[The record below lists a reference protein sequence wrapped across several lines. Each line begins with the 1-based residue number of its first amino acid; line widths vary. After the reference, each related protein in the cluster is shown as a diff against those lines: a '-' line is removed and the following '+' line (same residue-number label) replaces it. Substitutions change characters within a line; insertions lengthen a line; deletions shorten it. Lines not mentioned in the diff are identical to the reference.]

1 MVKVTYNYQNNIV
14 IKEVTIT
21 GHANFSEIG
30 NDIVCA
36 GISAIVI
43 GTLNALHELETNQ
56 IQVISNTTGLVK
68 LKVINITNNS
78 QIILKTM
85 LWQLKTIKKQYPKY
99 INIKEV

>member
-1 MVKVTYNYQNNIV
+1 MVKVTYNYQNNDIIEV
-14 IKEVTIT
+14 III

-43 GTLNALHELETNQ
+43 GTLNALHELENNQ
-56 IQVISNTTGLVK
+56 VQVINNIIGLIK
-68 LKVINITNNS
+68 LKITNFTNNS

-85 LWQLKTIKKQYPKY
+85 L
-99 INIKEV
+99 

>member
-1 MVKVTYNYQNNIV
+1 MVKVTYNYQNSNIAEV
-14 IKEVTIT
+14 IIT

-43 GTLNALHELETNQ
+43 GTLNALHELENNQ
-56 IQVISNTTGLVK
+56 VQVINNTTGLVK
-68 LKVINITNNS
+68 LKVTSFTNNS

-85 LWQLKTIKKQYPKY
+85 LWQLKTIKEKYPKY

>member
-1 MVKVTYNYQNNIV
+1 MVKVTYNYQNTV

-56 IQVISNTTGLVK
+56 IQVINNTTGLVK

-85 LWQLKTIKKQYPKY
+85 LWQLRTIKKQYPKY

>member
-1 MVKVTYNYQNNIV
+1 MIKVTYNYQNSNIIEV
-14 IKEVTIT
+14 IIT
-21 GHANFSEIG
+21 GHANFSKIG

-43 GTLNALHELETNQ
+43 GTLNALHELENNQ
-56 IQVISNTTGLVK
+56 VQVINNTSGLIN
-68 LKVINITNNS
+68 LKITSFTNNC

-85 LWQLKTIKKQYPKY
+85 LWQLKTIKDQYPKY

>member
-1 MVKVTYNYQNNIV
+1 MVKVTYNYQNTA
-14 IKEVTIT
+14 IKEVTII

-43 GTLNALHELETNQ
+43 GALNALHELETNQ
-56 IQVISNTTGLVK
+56 IQVINSTTGLVK

>member
-1 MVKVTYNYQNNIV
+1 MVKVTYLYQNTNIAAV
-14 IKEVTIT
+14 KIT
-21 GHANFSEIG
+21 GHANFAEVG

-43 GTLNALHELETNQ
+43 GTLNALHELENKQ
-56 IQVISNTTGLVK
+56 VQVIDNTIGLIN
-68 LKVINITNNS
+68 LKVTTVTNNS

-85 LWQLKTIKKQYPKY
+85 LWQLKTIKNQYPKY

>member
-1 MVKVTYNYQNNIV
+1 MVKVTYNYQNTV

-56 IQVISNTTGLVK
+56 IQVINNTTGLVK

-85 LWQLKTIKKQYPKY
+85 L
-99 INIKEV
+99 

>member
-1 MVKVTYNYQNNIV
+1 MVKVTYNYQNSD
-14 IKEVTIT
+14 IKEVKIT

-43 GTLNALHELETNQ
+43 GTLNALHELENNQ
-56 IQVISNTTGLVK
+56 VQIIKNTSGLIK

-85 LWQLKTIKKQYPKY
+85 LWQLKTIKNQYPKY
-99 INIKEV
+99 VNIKEV